1 MILEREIYFGIDII
15 LDTRPISISSYG
27 MEPTDSKELKEQLK
41 ELLDKG
47 FIRSTISLWAL

>member
-47 FIRSTISLWAL
+47 FIRSTFSLWAL